1 MKKLKSNK
9 MLLGIGITFLLLA
22 TIGISYAWFSATVK
36 EVDVKD
42 QVVTTGTLELTYTD
56 GPEIKLVNARPGAT
70 LTKEIKVKNTGTLDA
85 EYNLVWQV
93 LKNEI
98 TNDEMVMSLTCQR
111 LNKEGKEEEKCEG
124 LDETPIKENIVLEAR
139 DIPSGYTHVYTVTVT
154 FKELSKDQNYNQ
166 GKNFTGVLGVD
177 EYNSPAAQYCTYDG
191 DETTLSEWTKGI
203 YKYTYDSSINGFKV
217 VLADKTST
225 EPITAA
231 PCTAINNTPIVSMAE
246 LFRGVKVKS
255 IDLSSFDTSNVTD
268 MNNMFLASSS
278 SNWGGTIII
287 QGLENLDTS
296 KVVNMSGMFQSCY
309 ASSLDLSNFD
319 TSNVTDMSNMFYKS
333 TANEIKGLDKF
344 DTSKVTTM
352 ARMFF
357 QSRANSLDLS
367 NFDTSKVTTMISMFS
382 GSRASK
388 ININNWNTSN
398 VTNMQSMFSESKAT
412 EITGIESLDTSKVTN
427 MSWMFNDSSSTKL
440 DLSNFDTSN
449 VIYIN
454 SMFLKS
460 KVVTLN
466 VDGFDLS
473 KVTSIMFMFSGMNIS
488 TLDLS
493 SFDTSNVTDMADV
506 FENSTITTLNLSGWN
521 TSNVTNMNNMFS
533 NLTTSTLDL
542 SSFNTNKVMGM
553 EKMFYNS
560 SSLTTIYVS
569 NKFTTN
575 NVISS
580 DGMFEGATSLV
591 GGGNTKYNS
600 SYTDKTYARIGT
612 SSLPGYFKSK

>member
-278 SNWGGTIII
+278 SNWGTIII

-296 KVVNMSGMFQSCY
+296 KVVNMSGMFKNCY
-309 ASSLDLSNFD
+309 ALSLDLSNFD
-319 TSNVTDMSNMFYKS
+319 TSNVTDMSSMFS
-333 TANEIKGLDKF
+333 GARANEIKGLDKF
-344 DTSKVTTM
+344 DTSNVTDMSSMFSGARATSIDVSNFNTSKVTKM
-352 ARMFF
+352 GGMFWESKAEF
-357 QSRANSLDLS
+357 LDLSSLDTSNVTDMNSMFYQCGAKQINISNWKTSNVTSVAKMFKEASATEIIGIENLDTSSVTNMWDMFNAVSMDSLDLS
-367 NFDTSKVTTMISMFS
+367 KWDTSSATSMQSMF
-382 GSRASK
+382 ANTK
-388 ININNWNTSN
+388 IAKIDVSSFDTSN
-398 VTNMQSMFSESKAT
+398 VTNMYGMFQLCDAAS
-412 EITGIESLDTSKVTN
+412 
-427 MSWMFNDSSSTKL
+427 
-440 DLSNFDTSN
+440 
-449 VIYIN
+449 
-454 SMFLKS
+454 
-460 KVVTLN
+460 
-466 VDGFDLS
+466 
-473 KVTSIMFMFSGMNIS
+473 
-488 TLDLS
+488 LDLS
-493 SFDTSNVTDMADV
+493 SFDTSNVT
-506 FENSTITTLNLSGWN
+506 
-521 TSNVTNMNNMFS
+521 
-533 NLTTSTLDL
+533 
-542 SSFNTNKVMGM
+542 VMGY
-553 EKMFYNS
+553 MFYNS
-560 SSLTTIYVS
+560 SSLKTIYVS
-569 NKFTTN
+569 NKFVTTK
-575 NVISS
+575 VT
-580 DGMFEGATSLV
+580 DGYQMFTGATSLV
-591 GGGNTKYNS
+591 GSAGTTFDS
-600 SYTDKTYARIGT
+600 SKIDKTYAHIDGGT
-612 SSLPGYFKSK
+612 ANPGYFTLKTN